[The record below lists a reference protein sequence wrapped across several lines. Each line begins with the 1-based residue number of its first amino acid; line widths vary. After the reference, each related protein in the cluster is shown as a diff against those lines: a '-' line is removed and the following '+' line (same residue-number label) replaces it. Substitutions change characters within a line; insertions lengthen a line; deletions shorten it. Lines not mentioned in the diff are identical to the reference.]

1 MFVGNGLG
9 FSGEENRSGAEGAE
23 EESEVNDV
31 EAKAWCERG
40 NQQYNLGR
48 FSEAIASY
56 NQAIALKPDYRD
68 ALHNRDVAQRKLEQI
83 E

>member
-1 MFVGNGLG
+1 VFVGDGLG
-9 FSGEENRSGAEGAE
+9 FSGEGNRRSPEGAE
-23 EESEVNDV
+23 EESEVNVV

-48 FSEAIASY
+48 FSEAISSY
-56 NQAIALKPDYRD
+56 NHAISLQPDYYD
-68 ALHNRDVAQRKLEQI
+68 ALHNRDLAQRKLEQI